1 MFNLYTAMLFLCVA
15 VLLIQII
22 MLQEY
27 DIIPREMRAYLRN
40 NGRHFNKKACEC
52 AVKNMRK
59 YNDTTRR
66 FERIEPLDKNAVDE
80 LLKNNGITLEDARGY
95 DYVYV
100 ANMCKA
106 DFYGTAIEDERHM
119 ALYIKCVIDDADAVG
134 GMIFNRWL
142 ADCDTKGISI
152 DWEELL

>member
-1 MFNLYTAMLFLCVA
+1 MHRHAESVA
-15 VLLIQII
+15 VLLNFYT

-40 NGRHFNKKACEC
+40 NGRHFNKKACEW
-52 AVKNMRK
+52 AVRNMRK
-59 YNDTTRR
+59 WNSNTNSS
-66 FERIEPLDKNAVDE
+66 EKIEMKSKDEIDE
-80 LLKNNGITLEDARGY
+80 LLKTHGITLSKNKGY

-119 ALYIKCVIDDADAVG
+119 ALYIKCVVDDADAVS

-142 ADCDTKGISI
+142 ADCDTKGIAI

>member
-1 MFNLYTAMLFLCVA
+1 MHRHAESVA

-27 DIIPREMRAYLRN
+27 DIIPKDMRAYLRN
-40 NGRHFNKKACEC
+40 NGRHFNKKAYEW
-52 AVKNMRK
+52 AVSNMRK
-59 YNDTTRR
+59 YNESTRR
-66 FERIEPLDKNAVDE
+66 LERIEQMDKTSVDE
-80 LLKNNGITLEDARGY
+80 LLKNNGITLDDARGY

-119 ALYIKCVIDDADAVG
+119 ALYIKCVVDDADAVS

-142 ADCDTKGISI
+142 ADCDTKGIAV
-152 DWEELL
+152 DWEELI

>member
-1 MFNLYTAMLFLCVA
+1 MHRHAESVA

-40 NGRHFNKKACEC
+40 NGRHFNKKACEL

-66 FERIEPLDKNAVDE
+66 LERIEPLDKTAVDE
-80 LLKNNGITLEDARGY
+80 LLKNNGITLDDARGY

-106 DFYGTAIEDERHM
+106 DFYGIAIEDERHM

>member
-1 MFNLYTAMLFLCVA
+1 MGRCRLPLD
-15 VLLIQII
+15 I
-22 MLQEY
+22 Y
-27 DIIPREMRAYLRN
+27 DMKPEGMIAYLRY
-40 NGRHFNKKACEC
+40 NGWHFNKKACEW

-59 YNDTTRR
+59 YNETTRR
-66 FERIEPLDKNAVDE
+66 LERIEPLDKNAVDE
-80 LLKNNGITLEDARGY
+80 LLKNNGITLDDARGY

>member
-1 MFNLYTAMLFLCVA
+1 MHRHAESVA

-40 NGRHFNKKACEC
+40 NGRHFNKKACEW

-59 YNDTTRR
+59 WNESTRR
-66 FERIEPLDKNAVDE
+66 LERIEPMDKNAVDE
-80 LLKNNGITLEDARGY
+80 LLKNNGITLDDARGY

-119 ALYIKCVIDDADAVG
+119 ALYIKCVIDDADAVS

-142 ADCDTKGISI
+142 ADLDTKGIAV

>member
-1 MFNLYTAMLFLCVA
+1 
-15 VLLIQII
+15 
-22 MLQEY
+22 MLQDY
-27 DIIPREMRAYLRN
+27 DIIPKEMRAYLRN
-40 NGRHFNKKACEC
+40 NGRHFNRKACEW

-59 YNDTTRR
+59 WNSNTNSS
-66 FERIEPLDKNAVDE
+66 EKIEMKLKDEIDE
-80 LLKNNGITLEDARGY
+80 LLKTHGITLSKNKGY

-106 DFYGTAIEDERHM
+106 DFYGSTIEDERHM

-134 GMIFNRWL
+134 GMVFNRWL
-142 ADCDTKGISI
+142 ADCDTKGIAI

>member
-1 MFNLYTAMLFLCVA
+1 MV

-40 NGRHFNKKACEC
+40 NGRHFNKKSCEW
-52 AVKNMRK
+52 AVRNMRK
-59 YNDTTRR
+59 YNETTRR
-66 FERIEPLDKNAVDE
+66 LERIETLDKTAVDE
-80 LLKNNGITLEDARGY
+80 LLKNNGITIDDARGY

-119 ALYIKCVIDDADAVG
+119 ALYIKCVIDDSDAVS

-142 ADCDTKGISI
+142 ADCDTKGIAI
-152 DWEELL
+152 DWEELI

>member
-1 MFNLYTAMLFLCVA
+1 MHRHAESVA

-40 NGRHFNKKACEC
+40 NGRHFNKKACEW
-52 AVKNMRK
+52 AVNNMRK
-59 YNDTTRR
+59 YNESTRR
-66 FERIEPLDKNAVDE
+66 LERIEPLDKTSVDE
-80 LLKNNGITLEDARGY
+80 LLKNNGITLDDARGY

-119 ALYIKCVIDDADAVG
+119 ALYIKCVVDDADAVG

-142 ADCDTKGISI
+142 ADLDTKGIAV
-152 DWEELL
+152 DWEELI

>member
-1 MFNLYTAMLFLCVA
+1 MHRHAESVA

-40 NGRHFNKKACEC
+40 NGRHFNKKACEL
-52 AVKNMRK
+52 AVRNMRK
-59 YNDTTRR
+59 YNETTRR
-66 FERIEPLDKNAVDE
+66 MERIEPLDKNAVDE
-80 LLKNNGITLEDARGY
+80 LLKNNGITIDDARGY

>member
-1 MFNLYTAMLFLCVA
+1 MA

-27 DIIPREMRAYLRN
+27 DIIPKEMRAYLRN
-40 NGRHFNKKACEC
+40 NGRHFNKKACEW

-59 YNDTTRR
+59 WNESTRR
-66 FERIEPLDKNAVDE
+66 LERIEPLDKAAVDE
-80 LLKNNGITLEDARGY
+80 LLKNNGITLDDARGY

-119 ALYIKCVIDDADAVG
+119 ALYIKCVIDDADAVS
-134 GMIFNRWL
+134 GMVFNRWL
-142 ADCDTKGISI
+142 ADLDTKGIAI
-152 DWEELL
+152 DWEELI

>member
-1 MFNLYTAMLFLCVA
+1 MHRHAESVA

-40 NGRHFNKKACEC
+40 NGRHFNKKACEL

-80 LLKNNGITLEDARGY
+80 LLKNNGITLDDARGY

>member
-1 MFNLYTAMLFLCVA
+1 MHRHAESVA

-27 DIIPREMRAYLRN
+27 DIIPKEMMAYLRN
-40 NGRHFNKKACEC
+40 NGRHFNKKACEW

-59 YNDTTRR
+59 YNESTRR
-66 FERIEPLDKNAVDE
+66 LERIEPLDKTAVDE
-80 LLKNNGITLEDARGY
+80 LLKNNGITLDDARGY

-119 ALYIKCVIDDADAVG
+119 ALYIKCVIDDADAIS

-142 ADCDTKGISI
+142 ADLDTKGIAV
-152 DWEELL
+152 DWEELI

>member
-1 MFNLYTAMLFLCVA
+1 MLFLCVA

-40 NGRHFNKKACEC
+40 NGRHFNKKACEL

-66 FERIEPLDKNAVDE
+66 FERIEPLDKTTVDE
-80 LLKNNGITLEDARGY
+80 LLKNNGITLDDARGY

-106 DFYGTAIEDERHM
+106 DFYGTAVEDERHM

-134 GMIFNRWL
+134 GIIFNRWL

>member
-1 MFNLYTAMLFLCVA
+1 
-15 VLLIQII
+15 

-40 NGRHFNKKACEC
+40 NGRHFNKKACEW

-59 YNDTTRR
+59 YNETTRR
-66 FERIEPLDKNAVDE
+66 LERIEPLDKTTVDE
-80 LLKNNGITLEDARGY
+80 LLKNNGIALDDARGY

-106 DFYGTAIEDERHM
+106 DFYGTAVEDERHM

>member
-1 MFNLYTAMLFLCVA
+1 M
-15 VLLIQII
+15 
-22 MLQEY
+22 
-27 DIIPREMRAYLRN
+27 RN
-40 NGRHFNKKACEC
+40 NGRHFNKKACEW

-59 YNDTTRR
+59 YNDSTRR
-66 FERIEPLDKNAVDE
+66 LERIEPLDKTAVDE
-80 LLKNNGITLEDARGY
+80 LLKNNGITLDDARGY

-142 ADCDTKGISI
+142 ADCDTKGIAI

>member
-1 MFNLYTAMLFLCVA
+1 MLFLCVA
-15 VLLIQII
+15 VILIQII

-40 NGRHFNKKACEC
+40 NGRHFNKKACEL

-66 FERIEPLDKNAVDE
+66 MERIEPLDKTAVDE
-80 LLKNNGITLEDARGY
+80 LLKNNGIALDDARGY

-152 DWEELL
+152 DWEDLL

>member
-1 MFNLYTAMLFLCVA
+1 MA
-15 VLLIQII
+15 VLIIHII

-27 DIIPREMRAYLRN
+27 DVIPREMRAYLRN
-40 NGRHFNKKACEC
+40 NGRHFNKKACEW
-52 AVKNMRK
+52 AVNNMRK

-66 FERIEPLDKNAVDE
+66 LERIEPLDKNAVDE
-80 LLKNNGITLEDARGY
+80 LLKDNGITIDDARGY

-142 ADCDTKGISI
+142 ADLDTKGIAI
-152 DWEELL
+152 DWEELI

>member
-1 MFNLYTAMLFLCVA
+1 
-15 VLLIQII
+15 
-22 MLQEY
+22 
-27 DIIPREMRAYLRN
+27 
-40 NGRHFNKKACEC
+40 
-52 AVKNMRK
+52 MRK
-59 YNDTTRR
+59 YNETTRR
-66 FERIEPLDKNAVDE
+66 LERIEPLDKTAIDE
-80 LLKNNGITLEDARGY
+80 LLKNNGIALDDARGY

-119 ALYIKCVIDDADAVG
+119 ALYIKCVIDDADAVS

>member
-1 MFNLYTAMLFLCVA
+1 MHRHTESVA

-27 DIIPREMRAYLRN
+27 DIIPKEMRAYLRN
-40 NGRHFNKKACEC
+40 NGRHFNKKACEW
-52 AVKNMRK
+52 AVISMRK
-59 YNDTTRR
+59 YNESTRR
-66 FERIEPLDKNAVDE
+66 LERIEPMDKNAVDD
-80 LLKNNGITLEDARGY
+80 LLKNNGITLDDARGY

-119 ALYIKCVIDDADAVG
+119 ALYIKCVIDDADAVS

-142 ADCDTKGISI
+142 ADLDTKGIAV

>member
-1 MFNLYTAMLFLCVA
+1 MLFLCVA

>member
-1 MFNLYTAMLFLCVA
+1 MHRHAESVV

-22 MLQEY
+22 MLQDY
-27 DIIPREMRAYLRN
+27 DVIPKEMRAYLRN
-40 NGRHFNKKACEC
+40 NGRHFNKKACEL
-52 AVKNMRK
+52 AVNNMRK

-66 FERIEPLDKNAVDE
+66 LERIEPLDKTAVDE
-80 LLKNNGITLEDARGY
+80 LLKNNGITLDDARGY

-134 GMIFNRWL
+134 GMVFNRWL
-142 ADCDTKGISI
+142 ADCDTKGIAI
-152 DWEELL
+152 DWEDLL

>member
-1 MFNLYTAMLFLCVA
+1 MHRHSESVA

-40 NGRHFNKKACEC
+40 NGRHFNKKACEL
-52 AVKNMRK
+52 AVRNMRK
-59 YNDTTRR
+59 YNETTRR
-66 FERIEPLDKNAVDE
+66 LERIEPLDKTTVDE
-80 LLKNNGITLEDARGY
+80 LLKNNGITLDDARGY

-106 DFYGTAIEDERHM
+106 DFYGTAVEDERHM

-134 GMIFNRWL
+134 GMTFNRWL

>member
-1 MFNLYTAMLFLCVA
+1 
-15 VLLIQII
+15 

-27 DIIPREMRAYLRN
+27 DIIPKDMRAYLRN
-40 NGRHFNKKACEC
+40 NGRHFNRKACEW

-59 YNDTTRR
+59 YNETTRR
-66 FERIEPLDKNAVDE
+66 LERIEPLDKTAVDE
-80 LLKNNGITLEDARGY
+80 LLKNNGITIDYARGY

-152 DWEELL
+152 DWEDLL

>member
-1 MFNLYTAMLFLCVA
+1 MHRHAESVA

-27 DIIPREMRAYLRN
+27 DIIPKDMRAYLRN
-40 NGRHFNKKACEC
+40 NGRHFNKKACEW

-59 YNDTTRR
+59 YNETTRR
-66 FERIEPLDKNAVDE
+66 LECIEPLDKNAVDE
-80 LLKNNGITLEDARGY
+80 ILKNNGITIDDARGS

-119 ALYIKCVIDDADAVG
+119 ALYIKCVIDAADAVG

-152 DWEELL
+152 DWEDLL

>member
-1 MFNLYTAMLFLCVA
+1 
-15 VLLIQII
+15 

-27 DIIPREMRAYLRN
+27 DIIPKEMRAYLRN
-40 NGRHFNKKACEC
+40 NGRHFNRKACEW

-59 YNDTTRR
+59 YNENTRR
-66 FERIEPLDKNAVDE
+66 LERIEPMDKTAVDE
-80 LLKNNGITLEDARGY
+80 LLKNNGITLDDASGY
-95 DYVYV
+95 DYVDV

-106 DFYGTAIEDERHM
+106 DFYGTAIEDDMHM
-119 ALYIKCVIDDADAVG
+119 ALYIKCVIDDADSVG

-142 ADCDTKGISI
+142 ADCDTNGIAI

>member
-1 MFNLYTAMLFLCVA
+1 MHRHAESVA

-40 NGRHFNKKACEC
+40 NGRHFNKKSYEW

-80 LLKNNGITLEDARGY
+80 LLKNNGITLDDARGY

-106 DFYGTAIEDERHM
+106 DFYGTAVEDERHM

-152 DWEELL
+152 DWEDLL

>member
-1 MFNLYTAMLFLCVA
+1 MHRHTESVA
-15 VLLIQII
+15 VLLILII
-22 MLQEY
+22 MFQEY
-27 DIIPREMRAYLRN
+27 DIIPKEMRAYLRN
-40 NGRHFNKKACEC
+40 NGRHFNKKACEL
-52 AVKNMRK
+52 AVRNMRK
-59 YNDTTRR
+59 YNESTRR
-66 FERIEPLDKNAVDE
+66 LERIEPMDKTAVDE
-80 LLKNNGITLEDARGY
+80 LLKNNGITLDDARGY

-119 ALYIKCVIDDADAVG
+119 ALYIKCVIDDADAVS

-142 ADCDTKGISI
+142 ADLDTKGIAI

>member
-1 MFNLYTAMLFLCVA
+1 MHRHAESVA

-40 NGRHFNKKACEC
+40 NGRHFNKKACEW

-59 YNDTTRR
+59 YNETTRR
-66 FERIEPLDKNAVDE
+66 LERIEPLDKTAVDE
-80 LLKNNGITLEDARGY
+80 LLKNNGITLDDARGY

-106 DFYGTAIEDERHM
+106 DFYGTAVEDERHM
-119 ALYIKCVIDDADAVG
+119 ALYIKCVIDDADAVD
-134 GMIFNRWL
+134 GMLFNRWL

>member
-1 MFNLYTAMLFLCVA
+1 MHRYAKSVA

-27 DIIPREMRAYLRN
+27 DIIPKEMRVYLRN
-40 NGRHFNKKACEC
+40 NGRHFNKKACEW

-59 YNDTTRR
+59 YNESTRR
-66 FERIEPLDKNAVDE
+66 LERIESLDKTAVDE
-80 LLKNNGITLEDARGY
+80 LLKNNGITIDDARGY

-119 ALYIKCVIDDADAVG
+119 ALYIKCVVDDADAVS
-134 GMIFNRWL
+134 GMVFNRWL
-142 ADCDTKGISI
+142 ADCDTKGIAV